1 MHTIK
6 KLSEQHYSDLMLI
19 EAEAYPGMK
28 IVSAEDRIAAVERL
42 KKSLEDKRR
51 TWYGAFR
58 ESKLVGA
65 METFDFIM
73 NVRGTKVAA
82 GGVGGVAVDLM
93 HKKEHVAR
101 DMMAFYL
108 DHYYKKGAPMAV
120 LWPFHAE
127 FYRKMGFG
135 LGARM
140 YQYRV
145 KTSSFPQG
153 ESKKHVRY
161 LAQDDIPE
169 INDCYNRFVEQR
181 TGMIEETEAGW
192 RHLLTNYKNIRLA
205 GYDDNGVIRGY
216 LVYRFQPNNPRKFL
230 DDELS
235 VIQMVYETPDVLSE
249 LLTFLRSQLDQ
260 VKQVIFHTPE
270 DEFYYLLSDPYNDSG
285 NLISPT
291 YQESHT
297 AGVGIMY
304 RVLNSRKLFEL
315 LGDHSFGG
323 VTIRLKL
330 TVRDSF
336 FPENDGSL
344 VLHVADGR
352 VSITDGGEFDVEIS
366 LDIAEFSS
374 MFMGAVGFRS
384 LITYQL
390 AEISDQSY
398 VDTVHRMF
406 ATAEK
411 PLCTTSF

>member
-6 KLSEQHYSDLMLI
+6 RLSEQHYPDLVLI

-28 IVSAEDRIAAVERL
+28 IVSAEDRAAAVGRL
-42 KKSLEDKRR
+42 AKSLEDKRR

-58 ESKLVGA
+58 EGKLVGA
-65 METFDFIM
+65 METFDFVM
-73 NVRGTKVAA
+73 NVHGTRIPA

-101 DMMAFYL
+101 DMMVFYL

-120 LWPFHAE
+120 LWPFHSE

-145 KTSSFPQG
+145 KTSSLPQG

-161 LAQDDIPE
+161 LTQDDIRA
-169 INDCYNRFVEQR
+169 INDCHNRLVKRR
-181 TGMIEETEAGW
+181 TGMIEETETGW
-192 RHLLTNYKNIRLA
+192 QHLLTNYKNIRLA

-216 LVYRFQPNNPRKFL
+216 LVYRFQLNNPRNFL
-230 DDELS
+230 DNDLS
-235 VIQMVYETPDVLSE
+235 VIQTVYETPEVLSE
-249 LLTFLRSQLDQ
+249 LLTFLRAQLDQ

-270 DEFYYLLSDPYNDSG
+270 EEFYYLLDDPYNDSG

-315 LGDHSFGG
+315 LGNHSFGG
-323 VTIRLKL
+323 VTIRLRL

-336 FPENDGSL
+336 FPENSGSL
-344 VLHVADGR
+344 ILHVVNGQ
-352 VSITDGGEFDVEIS
+352 VSIADGGEFDVEIS
-366 LDIAEFSS
+366 LEIAEFSS

-384 LITYQL
+384 LMTYQF

-398 VDTVHRMF
+398 ADTVHRMF
-406 ATAEK
+406 ATADK